1 MELIML
7 IGIPGSGKSSF
18 YKANFFTKYA
28 RISLDL
34 FNTRNKEKRFLDLG
48 FALQQRM
55 VIDNTN
61 VTRDERAKYIHQAKD
76 SRFKVIGYFFESKL
90 TLCLDR
96 NEKRSDKEK
105 IERVGV
111 ITKFKALELPR
122 YDEGFDKLYYV
133 AIENDKFNIRDWKD
147 EIRDAG

>member
-18 YKANFFTKYA
+18 YKTNFFTKYV

-34 FNTRNKEKRFLDLG
+34 FNTRNKEKRFLELA

-61 VTRDERAKYIHQAKD
+61 VTRDERAVYIHQAKENN
-76 SRFKVIGYFFESKL
+76 FKVIGYFFESKL
-90 TLCLDR
+90 SLCLER
-96 NEKRSDKEK
+96 NENRLGKEK
-105 IERVGV
+105 IEKVGV
-111 ITKFKALELPR
+111 VAKFKALELPH
-122 YDEGFDKLYYV
+122 YKEGFDKLFYV
-133 AIENDKFNIRDWKD
+133 AIENEQFKVNDWKD
-147 EIRDAG
+147 EI